1 MLTRN
6 PSLTV
11 RAALIFLSL
20 YLLLFGAMLLLM
32 SVASQ
37 SSDGDGHHSG
47 PSVALSFAAADLERA
62 DGAPAFRADGRF
74 ARMAARNPSLWLLG
88 EAGGRRF
95 SSGPVPAEAE
105 RLFRSYSGVLD
116 RGKFR
121 VPGIALPLAD
131 AAVQQRETA
140 IGPALIAVGG
150 VDPHTL
156 SLADSFIFFVR
167 EGLLPLLVLGAIGVG
182 ATLVALPLLTR
193 GLKRVAASATA
204 IGPNVPDGRLE
215 ERHVPREA
223 LPLVRAFNAALDRLS
238 TELGRRKRFIADVAH
253 ELRTPLAVA
262 SLQVDS
268 LPDDERKQ
276 ALQRVLARTSHL
288 MSQLLD
294 VERLSLAGVPHV
306 EIDLTA
312 LARDVIADLA
322 PMAMAAGHELSL
334 DAPEHPVP
342 VRGDPHSL
350 GRAISNLIGNAL
362 AHGGG
367 KGIVR
372 VIVTSGRTLDVA
384 DEGPGVPTALRPAL
398 FEPFRREHEDRDGCG
413 LGLHLTREIMRA
425 HGGDACL
432 VESAKGARFRLEFP

>member
-6 PSLTV
+6 FSLTV
-11 RAALIFLSL
+11 RAALIFLSF
-20 YLLLFGAMLLLM
+20 YLLLFGAVLLQM
-32 SVASQ
+32 SVASLG
-37 SSDGDGHHSG
+37 SDGDGHHSG

-62 DGAPAFRADGRF
+62 GAAPAFRAGGRF
-74 ARMAARNPSLWLLG
+74 ARLAARNPSLWLLG
-88 EAGGRRF
+88 EVRGRRF
-95 SSGPVPAEAE
+95 SFGPVPVEAE
-105 RLFRSYSGVLD
+105 RLFRSHAGVLD
-116 RGKFR
+116 RGRFR
-121 VPGIALPLAD
+121 VPGIASPLAD
-131 AAVQQRETA
+131 AAVQQRDTA
-140 IGPALIAVGG
+140 IGPALIAAGG
-150 VDPHTL
+150 VAPHTL
-156 SLADSFIFFVR
+156 SLADSFIFFVG
-167 EGLLPLLVLGAIGVG
+167 EALLPILLLGAIGVG

-193 GLKRVAASATA
+193 GLKRVAASAGA
-204 IGPNVPDGRLE
+204 IGPNFPDRRLE
-215 ERHVPREA
+215 ERRVPREV

-238 TELGRRKRFIADVAH
+238 DELGRRKRFIADVAH

-276 ALQRVLARTSHL
+276 ALQRVLTRTSHL
-288 MSQLLD
+288 MAQMLD
-294 VERLSLAGVPHV
+294 VERLSAAGVPQV

-312 LARDVIADLA
+312 LARDVVADLA

-334 DAPEHPVP
+334 DAPEAPVL
-342 VRGDPHSL
+342 VKGDPHSL

-367 KGIVR
+367 RGIVQ

-398 FEPFRREHEDRDGCG
+398 FEPFCREPKDRDGCG